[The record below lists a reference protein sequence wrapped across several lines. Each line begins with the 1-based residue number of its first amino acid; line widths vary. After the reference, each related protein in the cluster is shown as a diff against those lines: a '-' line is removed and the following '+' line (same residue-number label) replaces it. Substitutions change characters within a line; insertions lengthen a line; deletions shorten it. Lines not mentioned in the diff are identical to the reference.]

1 MAEDFPREDFHILF
15 NVSRFGGG
23 KAHNN
28 LEEVFTVCFGFG
40 DGEGSEP
47 LQISADAILL
57 LHGET
62 DADKRFKKIDGVHTC
77 HKAFIFAFPID
88 AADANTVGGALIR
101 RDRLEVG
108 VDCASVL
115 HASELNQ
122 APLGLALFLCPSLRH
137 RVQVPV
143 QLEDGF

>member
-1 MAEDFPREDFHILF
+1 MTEDFPRENLNILL

-23 KAHNN
+23 EAHNN
-28 LEEVFTVCFGFG
+28 FEEVFTVCFGFG
-40 DGEGSEP
+40 DGEGSEA

-62 DADKRFKKIDGVHTC
+62 DTDKGFKKVDGVHTC
-77 HKAFIFAFPID
+77 HEAFVFAFPID
-88 AADANTVGGALIR
+88 AADANTVGSALIR
-101 RDRLEVG
+101 GDRLEVG
-108 VDCASVL
+108 VDRASVL

-122 APLGLALFLCPSLRH
+122 TPLGLALFLCPPLRH